1 MDNVG
6 QAADTVSDHIVQ
18 SSRDLGAL
26 RRMVTHLEDL
36 NNLARSYQDN
46 YPEGGARAW
55 AGMVREVEESRTTIA
70 ALREQVAQ
78 DREALACGRGE
89 AEKMLHRSGGADVT
103 ADLAWPNTPADEI
116 IARQQVALVAALRDR
131 VEAREYLRERGN
143 DVLQLPGELHE
154 SNTVQQALSEQ
165 VARQTVEIKR
175 LSALCESELVLRAD
189 KEAMHQT
196 MVNDGRR
203 QDEVIRNLRSELASV
218 RHDLRLK
225 EVQSNERLA
234 SAEHWKKK
242 VQEIRDVQVQP
253 ELQRLSAEL
262 KESESKRQDLM
273 KLKAVLDDQDVRD
286 REAAE
291 VVKEARDL
299 KAQRDKWQSAFGDIA
314 LLHDK
319 LITEAEEIRDRLVKA
334 VRDSVRGDEGLRGAV
349 DFLNWSRENFLVVG
363 DLAGWVEA
371 WQSRAPFS
379 STVNVIGT
387 GPAQA
392 SSPVVPLPA
401 IADVDEVEKEVTLW
415 RERIDEVLA
424 KLRDRGVR
432 DRHLLAALVPGARNG
447 GEETKGSEAQTSF
460 ISPRSKPQF
469 LIHNPPGHEADLDH
483 EDPNPSISEDEGLA
497 SGAISTLVDQARKRP
512 SVASTPKSKRS
523 CVGSPRPAAKTPRS
537 APAGAVRSR
546 ILPPSIVSAY
556 EAIVVA
562 KPWERY
568 QHLPSIFPEE
578 RANDATRLV
587 DEALKMFW
595 KKRWREV
602 FERLFYLKLDS
613 ANDKYGSLDQIT
625 GILGMVLASLKV
637 AEEDSAGQ
645 QHLSP
650 IAYFCSPR
658 HQWPMLFKAPIC
670 LKTMFFAHGGG
681 DQGERVVLDYLAEA
695 KEWFP
700 KVPAL
705 ARQGDKLLE
714 WLCDPVSTFKYYTQR
729 GSLKSKPQDDL
740 AKYQV
745 QTISD
750 LKVVCTQAISLVE
763 SGSVVPGQPY
773 DFVDL
778 VYTGLRDP
786 SPQWGAV
793 ESRAQGRLVRV
804 DGGPVELREAY
815 EERQSSTDSAM
826 TL

>member
-55 AGMVREVEESRTTIA
+55 ADMVREVEESRTTIA
-70 ALREQVAQ
+70 TLREQVAQ
-78 DREALACGRGE
+78 DRDAWRAE
-89 AEKMLHRSGGADVT
+89 EKMLRRTGGADVT

-131 VEAREYLRERGN
+131 DEARAYLRERGN
-143 DVLQLPGELHE
+143 DVLQLRG
-154 SNTVQQALSEQ
+154 LSEQ

-175 LSALCESELVLRAD
+175 LSTLCESERVLRVD

-203 QDEVIRNLRSELASV
+203 QDELIRNLRNELATV

-242 VQEIRDVQVQP
+242 VQEIRDVHVQP

-262 KESESKRQDLM
+262 KESESKRQDLVEAAVLSAGKIADLEM

-299 KAQRDKWQSAFGDIA
+299 KAQREKWQSAFVDIA
-314 LLHDK
+314 KLHDE
-319 LITEAEEIRDRLVKA
+319 LITEAEDIRDRLVKA
-334 VRDSVRGDEGLRGAV
+334 VRNSVRGDEGLRGAV

-363 DLAGWVEA
+363 DLAGSVEA
-371 WQSRAPFS
+371 WQSHASFS

-387 GPAQA
+387 GPAHA
-392 SSPVVPLPA
+392 SSPV
-401 IADVDEVEKEVTLW
+401 KEVTLW
-415 RERIDEVLA
+415 RERVDEVLA
-424 KLRDRGVR
+424 KLRYRGVR
-432 DRHLLAALVPGARNG
+432 DRHLLAALVPGARDG
-447 GEETKGSEAQTSF
+447 GEETKGSKAPTSF
-460 ISPRSKPQF
+460 ISPRSKPSL
-469 LIHNPPGHEADLDH
+469 LIHNPLGASPVGHVADLDH
-483 EDPNPSISEDEGLA
+483 EDPNPSVSEDEDLA
-497 SGAISTLVDQARKRP
+497 

-546 ILPPSIVSAY
+546 TLPPSIVSAY
-556 EAIVVA
+556 EAMVAA

-595 KKRWREV
+595 QKRGREV
-602 FERLFYLKLDS
+602 FERLFYLTLDS

-625 GILGMVLASLKV
+625 GPLEMVLASLKV
-637 AEEDSAGQ
+637 AEEDSTGQ

-681 DQGERVVLDYLAEA
+681 DQGEWVVLDYLVEA

-729 GSLKSKPQDDL
+729 GSLKSKPQGDL
-740 AKYQV
+740 AKYRV
-745 QTISD
+745 QSIAD
-750 LKVVCTQAISLVE
+750 LKVVCAQAISLVE
-763 SGSVVPGQPY
+763 SDSVVPDQPY
-773 DFVDL
+773 YFVDL
-778 VYTGLRDP
+778 VWLTRSESSMGGSRE
-786 SPQWGAV
+786 SSARSFGAGGWW
-793 ESRAQGRLVRV
+793 SRRIA
-804 DGGPVELREAY
+804 
-815 EERQSSTDSAM
+815 
-826 TL
+826 

>member
-36 NNLARSYQDN
+36 NNLARSYQAN

-55 AGMVREVEESRTTIA
+55 ADMVREVEESRTTIA

-78 DREALACGRGE
+78 DRDALTRGRGE
-89 AEKMLHRSGGADVT
+89 AEKMLRRSGGADVT

-116 IARQQVALVAALRDR
+116 ITRQQVALVAALRDR
-131 VEAREYLRERGN
+131 DKAREYLRERGN
-143 DVLQLPGELHE
+143 DVLQLRGELHE

-175 LSALCESELVLRAD
+175 LSALCESERVLRAD
-189 KEAMHQT
+189 KEVMHQT

-203 QDEVIRNLRSELASV
+203 QDEVFRNLRSELASV

-234 SAEHWKKK
+234 SAEHWKKQ

-262 KESESKRQDLM
+262 KESESKRQDLVEAAVLSAGKMADLEM

-299 KAQRDKWQSAFGDIA
+299 KAQLDKWQIAFGDIA
-314 LLHDK
+314 LLLDE
-319 LITEAEEIRDRLVKA
+319 LITEAEEIRDRLVVA

-371 WQSRAPFS
+371 WQSSAPFS

-387 GPAQA
+387 GPAHA

-415 RERIDEVLA
+415 RERVG
-424 KLRDRGVR
+424 RDRGVR
-432 DRHLLAALVPGARNG
+432 DRHLLAALVPGARDG

-460 ISPRSKPQF
+460 ISPRSKPPF
-469 LIHNPPGHEADLDH
+469 LIHNPPGHVADLDH
-483 EDPNPSISEDEGLA
+483 EDPNQSITEDEGLS

-512 SVASTPKSKRS
+512 SAASPPKSKRS

-537 APAGAVRSR
+537 ALLGAIRSR
-546 ILPPSIVSAY
+546 TLPPSIVSAY
-556 EAIVVA
+556 ETMVA
-562 KPWERY
+562 AKLWERY
-568 QHLPSIFPEE
+568 QHWPSIFPEE
-578 RANDATRLV
+578 CANDATRLV
-587 DEALKMFW
+587 DEALKTFW
-595 KKRWREV
+595 QKRGREV

-613 ANDKYGSLDQIT
+613 ANDTYGSLDQIT
-625 GILGMVLASLKV
+625 GPLEMVLASLKV

-658 HQWPMLFKAPIC
+658 HQWPILFKAPIC
-670 LKTMFFAHGGG
+670 LKTMCF
-681 DQGERVVLDYLAEA
+681 
-695 KEWFP
+695 
-700 KVPAL
+700 
-705 ARQGDKLLE
+705 
-714 WLCDPVSTFKYYTQR
+714 
-729 GSLKSKPQDDL
+729 
-740 AKYQV
+740 
-745 QTISD
+745 
-750 LKVVCTQAISLVE
+750 
-763 SGSVVPGQPY
+763 
-773 DFVDL
+773 
-778 VYTGLRDP
+778 
-786 SPQWGAV
+786 
-793 ESRAQGRLVRV
+793 RAWRW
-804 DGGPVELREAY
+804 
-815 EERQSSTDSAM
+815 
-826 TL
+826 